1 MEDSEVGHME
11 KAESLQNYF
20 RDSFQ
25 HFITTVHPS
34 DIPGEARGKGS
45 NVAYAA
51 RVGCSELLKR
61 GVDRRRIILTVSD
74 SDSAIPELYI
84 NEVRANYFQNM
95 VPVIFFFTSVPNHY
109 NFNYFW

>member
-1 MEDSEVGHME
+1 MEASEIGHMD

-61 GVDRRRIILTVSD
+61 GVDRRRIVLTVSD
-74 SDSAIPELYI
+74 SDSAITELYVS
-84 NEVRANYFQNM
+84 EVR
-95 VPVIFFFTSVPNHY
+95 FFFVTQ
-109 NFNYFW
+109 

>member
-1 MEDSEVGHME
+1 MEASEIGHMD

-61 GVDRRRIILTVSD
+61 GVDRRRIVLTVSD
-74 SDSAIPELYI
+74 SDSAIPELYVS
-84 NEVRANYFQNM
+84 EVRFIYF
-95 VPVIFFFTSVPNHY
+95 FHSVVGLPLHVLNLY
-109 NFNYFW
+109 DF